1 MKSISLIL
9 KLLFVCIPLLAQQ
22 LLADA
27 VFRDGDFT
35 PAEWEEITF
44 FTDDPLYAL
53 PSPEN
58 PSGSVDLQA
67 SGGNSDAFRRSTH
80 NVVGGSVIF
89 TGGLKISVSY
99 NPAIDGAIEKIR
111 LKADLRMFSYDG
123 TGYQIVLRQNG
134 KNYYNLGD
142 LFTGN
147 LWKSYQTDFLKEE
160 DFDTNPNWGLPNTN
174 PHGERPDFSSN
185 GAPIQFGYLL
195 DNARWLNGQP
205 ALYGDKISLQLGI
218 DNWEVT
224 VISAP
229 PKALSTFIN
238 QGSAQRSM
246 IQGIGMT
253 FDRDVSSQLK
263 SQFLNARNIVSGQV
277 FDLSAAKLIF
287 DPRNFSATWML
298 DKNTAALLPDGN
310 YIAWL
315 ENDQMLDASSV
326 GKFSAS
332 HVAIDDFTF
341 GFHQLA
347 GDSDGDRDVD
357 FLDASVFRDTL
368 QKSLG
373 DSAYRSQ
380 VDFDLNDSVAE
391 LDRTRIKTTYF
402 TVLAE
407 QPALHAYL
415 RTDDGTSQTD
425 NKSSHYD
432 VGVGIVG
439 QSKFVKLEARL
450 DARSFVDVTA
460 QTTPSNKAMF
470 SESIMDGLS
479 GSVVG
484 VGTHRLDVRALDAN
498 GQTVAEESLTF
509 ERLPVVNF
517 NPYFISQPV
526 TGAITRLVELPTA
539 VDLSKWTV
547 VPYIFPNFGF
557 GSPEWVLE
565 QNNTAARQRVNIT
578 ASTLLSDFDSANSSI
593 KGSWRVDTGEDDDF
607 MGFVFGFQNDQ
618 QFYLFDWKQQNQ
630 DGHAGGIG
638 GLAERG
644 MSVKKVKAVPSLD
657 DLWRTEGTGNV
668 DILYHNIIPWE
679 HSVDYDFTLDFFP
692 PNIDII
698 VKKGDVVVATIQ
710 VVDSTYG
717 NGGFG
722 FYNLSQEQVL
732 YRGFT
737 RSQFPEQTYSYQVK
751 AIDPDNDP
759 VTYSLVQGPVG
770 LQIDSTSGL
779 LTWAP
784 ATAQV
789 GSHRV
794 TVRASDGKGGT
805 ADQIFT
811 IGIVATDSPPSATL
825 ATTAAKINI
834 GESYSVKLTATDDI
848 GIASSQVTLN
858 GVPLSLDLA
867 GNYSGTTS
875 SKGKL
880 FFAATVTDTKGQT
893 ATARAE
899 IIVDDPSNPDVPG
912 DGTVTGPTVD
922 IGSGSGP
929 SPLVEISAPNGTA
942 GEDLGKFIG
951 TVNPNGGTLANWRLD
966 YAPQA
971 TVNLNNLIDPAV
983 SWVSIA
989 AGTDVKNNA
998 PLGNIDSTLLANANF
1013 VFRLLAYNTS
1023 GKGAVTTVI
1032 FNPRDTAIPKIAFTA
1047 PVVGSEISYQT
1058 EIKATI
1064 DPDGGTIDRWILDYA
1079 QAAEVSLELLSNPSV
1094 KWTEM
1099 ARGNTAKTDAAIG
1112 TLDATMLRNDSYV
1125 LRIRAWNTNGRGYQL
1140 GGIFN
1145 VTSQSKLGNFRVEF
1159 TDLSIPLQGIPIQVT
1174 RIYDSLETGRFND
1187 FGYGWSLGLCDADIR
1202 ETVPDTGGDIFTA
1215 TPFKVGTR
1223 VYLTTPE
1230 GKRVGFTFKLRNPQS
1245 SFFFTTWEPY
1255 FEPDRGVYEKLTL
1268 GSADNTRVSQVSDG
1282 SVVYPLFQFG
1292 FNPNDYL
1299 LTLQNGTVYHYDQR
1313 QGLKDVTDLN
1323 GNTATF
1329 TDSGIRHSSGV
1340 AIDFV
1345 RDTQGRITSIKAPNG
1360 TQIGYVY
1367 DANGDLI
1374 EVTNQLGAKTS
1385 FGYYATPAH
1394 YLEKITNPNDLAQGR
1409 FTQKILYD
1417 ANGRV
1422 SQVQDGDGNVFAK
1435 QDFVPGSFT
1444 GTRTD
1449 GRGFV
1454 TNLTYDRRG
1463 NLLSEQ
1469 TPEGGITRY
1478 EYSDP
1483 ANPDKETA
1491 IIDPLTHRREF
1502 TYDSQGN
1509 RLTEKDPLGNLT
1521 IYGYNSL
1528 GKITSLTRKNAA
1540 NVTLSTES
1548 AEYDADGNLTKLINC
1563 AGESRT
1569 FAYVSGRLVASTDFE
1584 GNATQYDYTNGCPCG
1599 SPSKIIYPDTT
1610 TKLFEY
1616 NAYGQVT
1623 KVTDETGA
1631 ISRFLYDAI
1640 GRKTQEIDHDGKATF
1655 FVYDDNNNLVKRTD
1669 RLGRISKF
1677 EYNAKNLLVK
1687 EIKIL
1692 TDDGNDADDVI
1703 LSYEYDED
1711 DRLETLVDPMANRT
1725 EFAYDRDGRLSTR
1738 KDALGKFS
1746 QVFYDLA
1753 GNTEAVVDR
1762 NGRKRSFDY
1771 DARNLPT
1778 KEFWHA
1784 PNDSIVRTISI
1795 GYDDLGR
1802 RSSISDSDSTYGFT
1816 YDVCS
1821 RLETETNAGTPS
1833 MPAVSFTYGY
1843 DKDGNRTTVTDN
1855 TGVSVTTGFDSR
1867 GRSASFKWQ
1876 GGGIAAASVDLDR
1889 NGRGQM
1895 TAIKRFNDGNLGNIV
1910 SQTTYDQIA
1919 PQGWVKQVQHKNN
1932 LGNLY
1937 NSGSNF
1943 TYGYDSEG
1951 QVTSQASQGNSTI
1964 YSYDLTGQITGA
1976 NHTAAAYPDESYQYD
1991 KAGNR
1996 ISSHLHASY
2005 TTGTANRLQS
2015 DGQFSYSYDD
2025 EGNTI
2030 TKTEIATGKVTSYI
2044 YDHRGRVTSLTE
2056 RASAGGAITSEQNFT
2071 HDVLDR
2077 RIGIVANGVETRISY
2092 LDENAWADYNAAGVA
2107 TKRYL
2112 FADRIDG
2119 NLANWTATNGTQW
2132 YLTDKLGSIRALA
2145 TSGGALGTNVG
2156 YDSFGNN
2163 LAGSGIFATERFGFT
2178 GRENVAAGTN
2188 FHRSRL
2194 YNSGAGRF
2202 VGEDPIESAGET
2214 LNKYRYALNQ
2224 PTDVSDPTGRNAI
2237 IGYLISDQFQGG
2249 LGYLVGGLSSFGA
2262 TNLDYI
2268 SAVLEG
2274 NGSGFITSDIG
2285 QGIANQA
2292 CEKFITRTLERRM
2305 LLAILA
2311 GAAGSKVKGPLD
2323 SGSLSFFRGAGKG
2336 GDIGQLLALGR
2347 LYSLGAGTNLGG
2359 TEAPSS
2365 GDTVISCLQ
2374 SAIEQLIR

>member
-1 MKSISLIL
+1 MNRPISFGKISTVWLSLGLLLCCCMTGLSAELVAEYRLNGSLSSSAGSARPLEKSGAVAYAIEEIAPGVFDEVLRFDRNEGLVLSGAKSLIGNNYSISINLRFEKLISWNRIVDFKNRTTDIGFYSYYKVL
-9 KLLFVCIPLLAQQ
+9 NFYPIQYAPNPVFVENEYAHVVLSRDSAGNFKGYVNGSLEISFLDSFGNALVSDDDKLSFVLDDLIIANEGAPGAISSIKIWSGVLTAQEIAALEAPSEIPA
-22 LLADA
+22 
-27 VFRDGDFT
+27 
-35 PAEWEEITF
+35 PK
-44 FTDDPLYAL
+44 P
-53 PSPEN
+53 
-58 PSGSVDLQA
+58 
-67 SGGNSDAFRRSTH
+67 
-80 NVVGGSVIF
+80 
-89 TGGLKISVSY
+89 ISVFV
-99 NPAIDGAIEKIR
+99 NA
-111 LKADLRMFSYDG
+111 
-123 TGYQIVLRQNG
+123 
-134 KNYYNLGD
+134 GD
-142 LFTGN
+142 
-147 LWKSYQTDFLKEE
+147 
-160 DFDTNPNWGLPNTN
+160 
-174 PHGERPDFSSN
+174 
-185 GAPIQFGYLL
+185 
-195 DNARWLNGQP
+195 
-205 ALYGDKISLQLGI
+205 
-218 DNWEVT
+218 V
-224 VISAP
+224 
-229 PKALSTFIN
+229 
-238 QGSAQRSM
+238 QRSL
-246 IQGIGMT
+246 IQGIGLI
-253 FDRDVSSQLK
+253 FDRDPSQVLQA
-263 SQFLNARNIVSGQV
+263 QFLRVRNIGTGIIYDMSKATLV
-277 FDLSAAKLIF
+277 F
-287 DPRNFSATWML
+287 DPRRFSATWML
-298 DKNTAALLPDGN
+298 DKNLSALLPDGN

-315 ENDQMLDASSV
+315 ESDRLLEGNLSKRLVSK
-326 GKFSAS
+326 G
-332 HVAIDDFTF
+332 VALDDFTF

-357 FLDASVFRDTL
+357 FKDAAILRDTW
-368 QKSLG
+368 QKSVG
-373 DSAYRSQ
+373 QQAFRSQ
-380 VDFDLNDSVAE
+380 LDFDLNDAVAE
-391 LDRTRIKTTYF
+391 PDRTRLKSTYF

-407 QPALHAYL
+407 KPALHAYL

-425 NKSSHYD
+425 NQSSIYD
-432 VGVGIVG
+432 VGIGIVG
-439 QSKFVKLEARL
+439 QSKFVKLEASL
-450 DARSFVDVTA
+450 DGRSYSDVTA
-460 QTTPSNKAMF
+460 QIAPLNKATF
-470 SESIMDGLS
+470 SQSIMDGLA
-479 GSVVG
+479 GGVVG
-484 VGTHRLDVRALDAN
+484 VGAHRLDVRAIDAN
-498 GQTVAEESLTF
+498 GNSVAEESMNF
-509 ERLPVVNF
+509 EKLAVTNL

-526 TGAITRLVELPTA
+526 TGAIIRLVDAPAA
-539 VDLSKWTV
+539 VDLSKWNV
-547 VPYIFPNFGF
+547 VPYLIDGF
-557 GSPEWVLE
+557 EAPDWVLE
-565 QNNTAARQRVNIT
+565 ENNSVARQKINGTASILLSNFDAANTAING
-578 ASTLLSDFDSANSSI
+578 
-593 KGSWRVDTGEDDDF
+593 KWRVDTTADDDL
-607 MGFVFGFQNDQ
+607 MGFVFGFQSDQ
-618 QFYLFDWKQQNQ
+618 QLYLFDWKQDTQSVHIP
-630 DGHAGGIG
+630 GPV
-638 GLAERG
+638 GLAEKG
-644 MSVKKVKAVPSLD
+644 MTVRRVRAVTRLE
-657 DLWRTEGTGNV
+657 DLWNTAGTPNV
-668 DILYHNIIPWE
+668 DILYHNTIPWE
-679 HSVDYDFTLDFFP
+679 NNVDYDFTLNYFS
-692 PNIDII
+692 PNIGITI
-698 VKKGDVVVATIQ
+698 KKGDTVVADINLT
-710 VVDSTYG
+710 DSTYAS
-717 NGGFG
+717 GGFG
-722 FYNLSQEQVL
+722 FYNFSQEQMV
-732 YRGFT
+732 YKGFT
-737 RSQFPEQTYSYQVK
+737 RSLFPDTTYSYQVE

-759 VTYSLVQGPVG
+759 VSYSLVQGPVG
-770 LQIDSTSGL
+770 LQIDSASGL

-784 ATAQV
+784 ATAQK
-789 GSHRV
+789 GDHPV

-805 ADQIFT
+805 ADQTFT

-825 ATTAAKINI
+825 STTAPIINI
-834 GESYSVKLTATDDI
+834 GESYSVKLATADDI
-848 GIASSQVTLN
+848 GVASTLVTLN
-858 GVPLSLDLA
+858 GIPLSLDSA
-867 GNYSGTTS
+867 GNFSGIAT

-893 ATARAE
+893 AAARAE

-912 DGTVTGPTVD
+912 DGTVAGPAGE

-929 SPLVEISAPNGTA
+929 SPLVKISAPNGAA

-951 TVNPNGGTLANWRLD
+951 TVNPNGGTLANWRFD
-966 YAPQA
+966 YAPLA
-971 TVNLNNLIDPAV
+971 TVNINNLIDPAV
-983 SWVSIA
+983 SWVSIG
-989 AGTDVKNNA
+989 AGTDAKSNVA
-998 PLGNIDSTLLANANF
+998 LASIDSTLLANTTI
-1013 VFRLLAYNTS
+1013 VFRLLAYNTN
-1023 GKGAVTTVI
+1023 GRGAVTTVV
-1032 FNPRDTAIPKIAFTA
+1032 FNPRDTATPKIAFTA

-1058 EIKATI
+1058 EIRATI

-1079 QAAEVSLELLSNPSV
+1079 QAAEVSLELLSDPSV

-1099 ARGNTAKTDAAIG
+1099 TRGNTAKTNAAIG

-1145 VTSQSKLGNFRVEF
+1145 VTGQSKLGNFRVQF

-1187 FGYGWSLGLCDADIR
+1187 FGYGWSLALGDADIR

-1215 TPFKVGTR
+1215 APFKVGTR

-1245 SFFFTTWEPY
+1245 SFFFTTWEAY
-1255 FEPDRGVYEKLTL
+1255 FEPDRGVYEKLSL
-1268 GSADNTRVSQVSDG
+1268 GPADNTRVSQVSNG

-1299 LTLQNGTVYHYDQR
+1299 LTLQNGTVYHYDQK

-1345 RDTQGRITSIKAPNG
+1345 RDAQGRITAIKAPNG
-1360 TQIGYVY
+1360 TQVGYAY
-1367 DANGDLI
+1367 DAKGDLI
-1374 EVTNQLGAKTS
+1374 DVTNQLGAKTS

-1394 YLEKITNPNDLAQGR
+1394 YLEKIANPNDLAQGK
-1409 FTQKILYD
+1409 FTQRIIYD
-1417 ANGRV
+1417 ANGRF
-1422 SQVQDGDGNVFAK
+1422 SQVQDGAGNLFAK
-1435 QDFVPGSFT
+1435 QDFIPGSFT

-1454 TNLTYDRRG
+1454 TNLTYDNRG

-1469 TPEGGITRY
+1469 SPEGGITRY

-1521 IYGYNSL
+1521 IYGYNSI
-1528 GKITSLTRKNAA
+1528 GKITSLTKKNAA

-1548 AEYDADGNLTKLINC
+1548 AEYDTDGNLTKLINC
-1563 AGESRT
+1563 TGDSRV

-1623 KVTDETGA
+1623 KVTDETSA
-1631 ISRFLYDAI
+1631 ITRFIYDLM
-1640 GRKTQEIDHDGKATF
+1640 GRKTQEIDHDGKATV

-1687 EIKIL
+1687 EIKVL
-1692 TDDGNDADDVI
+1692 TDNANDADDVI

-1711 DRLETLVDPMANRT
+1711 DRLEALVDPVMNRT

-1738 KDALGKFS
+1738 MDAAAKSS

-1753 GNTEAVVDR
+1753 GNTKAVVDR
-1762 NGRKRSFDY
+1762 NGSKRSFAY
-1771 DARNLPT
+1771 DDRNLPT

-1802 RSSISDSDSTYGFT
+1802 RTSISDPDSTYGFS
-1816 YDVCS
+1816 YDACS
-1821 RLETETNAGTPS
+1821 RVQTETNANTPL
-1833 MPAVSFTYGY
+1833 MPSVSFTYGY
-1843 DKDGNRTTVTDN
+1843 DKDGHRISVTDN
-1855 TGVSVTTGFDSR
+1855 AGVSVVTSFDSR
-1867 GRSASFKWQ
+1867 GRSDSFKWQ
-1876 GGGIAAASVDLDR
+1876 GGGITAASVDLDR
-1889 NGRGQM
+1889 NGRGQT

-1937 NSGSNF
+1937 NSGSDF
-1943 TYGYDSEG
+1943 TYGYDAEG

-1964 YSYDLTGQITGA
+1964 YSYDPTGQLTGA
-1976 NHTAAAYPDESYQYD
+1976 NHTAATYPDESYQYD

-2025 EGNTI
+2025 EGNTT
-2030 TKTEIATGKVTSYI
+2030 TKTEIATGKVTSYV

-2056 RASAGGAITSEQNFT
+2056 RASAGGAITSQQTFT

-2077 RIGIVANGVETRISY
+2077 RIGIVANGVATRISY
-2092 LDENAWADYNAAGVA
+2092 LDENAWADYNAARVA

-2145 TSGGALGTNVG
+2145 TSGGVLGANVG

-2178 GRENVAAGTN
+2178 GRENVAGGTM
-2188 FHRSRL
+2188 FYRSRF

-2202 VGEDPIESAGET
+2202 IGEDRIDFRGKDWN
-2214 LNKYRYALNQ
+2214 LYRYTTNS
-2224 PTDVSDPTGRNAI
+2224 PSNFIDPTGALAIEYRALIFGVIGGAVGNGICEFIVNGEITIDNIADGAKAGGIAGVAVAI
-2237 IGYLISDQFQGG
+2237 IIP
-2249 LGYLVGGLSSFGA
+2249 
-2262 TNLDYI
+2262 
-2268 SAVLEG
+2268 
-2274 NGSGFITSDIG
+2274 
-2285 QGIANQA
+2285 
-2292 CEKFITRTLERRM
+2292 
-2305 LLAILA
+2305 LAQ
-2311 GAAGSKVKGPLD
+2311 V
-2323 SGSLSFFRGAGKG
+2323 
-2336 GDIGQLLALGR
+2336 
-2347 LYSLGAGTNLGG
+2347 AGTLFVANAALIEG
-2359 TEAPSS
+2359 TATYFAGDFAAAAIGAKFGICIFDSVSS
-2365 GDTVISCLQ
+2365 NSD
-2374 SAIEQLIR
+2374 